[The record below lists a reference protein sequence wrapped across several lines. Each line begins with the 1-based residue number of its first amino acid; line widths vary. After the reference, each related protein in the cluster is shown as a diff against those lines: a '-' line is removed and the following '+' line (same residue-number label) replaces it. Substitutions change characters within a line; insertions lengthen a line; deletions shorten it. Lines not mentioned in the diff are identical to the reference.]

1 VQEGFAGFSGQN
13 FIDVVREAGKAR
25 REYLN
30 FKGQV
35 IQNAMNKQR
44 FANKTY
50 NFTKS
55 NKRVK
60 FRADG
65 GESFEKKYGTLGKI
79 GLIGGLLY
87 LITKK

>member
-1 VQEGFAGFSGQN
+1 MN
-13 FIDVVREAGKAR
+13 N
-25 REYLN
+25 EYRKNQYGGEYHTL
-30 FKGQV
+30 
-35 IQNAMNKQR
+35 
-44 FANKTY
+44 

-55 NKRVK
+55 KKRTK

-65 GESFEKKYGTLGKI
+65 GGATFEEKYSTLGKI